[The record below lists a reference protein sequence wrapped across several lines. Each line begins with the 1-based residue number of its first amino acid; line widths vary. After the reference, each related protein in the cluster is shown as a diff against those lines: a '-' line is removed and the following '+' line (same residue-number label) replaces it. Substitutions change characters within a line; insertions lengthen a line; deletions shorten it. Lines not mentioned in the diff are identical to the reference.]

1 MSQSAR
7 IISSRVV
14 EREGEEVRG
23 VVVGGFCRH
32 EKQQQQQ
39 QQSSVSTRR

>member
-1 MSQSAR
+1 VRA
-7 IISSRVV
+7 SSLLAF
-14 EREGEEVRG
+14 EREGEEVRGG

-39 QQSSVSTRR
+39 QSSVSTT